1 MRLVY
6 KMDID
11 KSTKRDIN
19 KVIGKLKEMAKNI
32 DNSVEKSIWDCVLDL
47 QGKSSRLAPVDTGD
61 LRGSATS
68 SVINLIGEVGF
79 GEEYALEQHENLTFN
94 HPRGGQAKYLE
105 NPFVENKE
113 KYKKRIERAIK
124 GELK

>member
-1 MRLVY
+1 MAT
-6 KMDID
+6 DA
-11 KSTKRDIN
+11 STKKDIA
-19 KVIGKLKEMAKNI
+19 KVIGNLKNMAKGI
-32 DNSVEKSIWDCVLDL
+32 DNSIEKAIWDCVLDL
-47 QGKSSRLAPVDTGD
+47 QGKSSRIAPVDTGD

-68 SVINLIGEVGF
+68 EVKDLIGEVGF

-113 KYKKRIERAIK
+113 KYKRRIERAVK